1 MYRRRNINNLK
12 INKIMGKSEKW
23 FNGFMVGFL
32 VGGIVGIFILDL
44 IKKGI
49 I

>member
-1 MYRRRNINNLK
+1 MK
-12 INKIMGKSEKW
+12 KSEKW

-44 IKKGI
+44 IKKGTI
-49 I
+49 